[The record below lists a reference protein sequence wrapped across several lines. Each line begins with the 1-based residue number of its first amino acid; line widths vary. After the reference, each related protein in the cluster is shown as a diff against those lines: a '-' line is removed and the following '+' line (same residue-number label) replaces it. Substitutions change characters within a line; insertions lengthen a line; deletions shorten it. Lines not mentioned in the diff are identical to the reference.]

1 METEQIEDL
10 TDGQAIDRILTFGT
24 NRPEFLSIV
33 DIQKFII
40 SGISEER
47 LKHLFSKIER
57 IKPNIANTVISE
69 YSLGIE
75 VLSEA
80 KNFLK
85 KGGYTEFENIQNE
98 KREAKRKALN
108 LEMRL
113 AASNIEAN
121 ETQQKTQRRQYRLTV
136 ILILIG
142 ILNLIVFT
150 YQVFIKDLLEVLWI
164 D

>member
-1 METEQIEDL
+1 MGNEQIEDL
-10 TDGQAIDRILTFGT
+10 TDGQAIDQILTFGT

-40 SGISEER
+40 PGISEER
-47 LKHLFSKIER
+47 VKHLFSKIER

-75 VLSEA
+75 VLNEA

-85 KGGYTEFENIQNE
+85 KGGFTEIENIQNE
-98 KREAKRKALN
+98 EREAQKKAFN

-121 ETQQKTQRRQYRLTV
+121 ETQQKTQKRQDRLTI

-142 ILNLIVFT
+142 ILNLIVFA
-150 YQVFIKDLLEVLWI
+150 YQVFVKDF
-164 D
+164 